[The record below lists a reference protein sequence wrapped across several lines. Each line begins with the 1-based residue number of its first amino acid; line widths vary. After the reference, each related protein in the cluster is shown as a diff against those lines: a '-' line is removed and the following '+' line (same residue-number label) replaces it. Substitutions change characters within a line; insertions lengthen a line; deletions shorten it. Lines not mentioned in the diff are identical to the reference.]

1 MPLIEINALTA
12 DDVDVA
18 EILRGLNAAV
28 ADTLGCRPC
37 ETIAA
42 VLGRTLRGADPE
54 SVFVTVQPVFDA
66 AQVPPS

>member
-28 ADTLGCRPC
+28 AATLGCRPC

-42 VLGRTLRGADPE
+42 VL
-54 SVFVTVQPVFDA
+54 
-66 AQVPPS
+66 